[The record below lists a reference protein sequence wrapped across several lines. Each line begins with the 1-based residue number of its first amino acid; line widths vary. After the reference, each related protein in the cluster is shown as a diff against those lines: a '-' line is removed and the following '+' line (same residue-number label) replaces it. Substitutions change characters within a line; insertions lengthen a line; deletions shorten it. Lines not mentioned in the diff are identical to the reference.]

1 MSWSHLTRSLVFLLV
16 AVFLTA
22 CVSPTSP
29 QKTGSGR
36 YSMANDSPE
45 LEAIDLTTVKPVVP
59 EPVERTIAGNKSPY
73 TVNGKTYTV
82 MPTEVGYEES
92 GMASWYGRKFHG
104 HLTSNGEIY
113 DMFALSAA
121 HKTLPIPSFAEV
133 TNLDNGKSV
142 IVRINDRGPFHE
154 GRIVDLSYA
163 AAAMLDYADIGTA
176 RVNVRAIVPSGGTTL
191 PANQQVQLTNTN
203 TAGSIQEEVMEERQR
218 IEGDTGQEFLQ
229 VGAFSNEIS
238 AKQLLA
244 KLQEYSPLPAFIRSE
259 LDANTGN
266 LLHRVRLGP
275 VNETMDIQVLIRIL
289 VEAGFGTP
297 FRVRQ

>member
-1 MSWSHLTRSLVFLLV
+1 
-16 AVFLTA
+16 
-22 CVSPTSP
+22 
-29 QKTGSGR
+29 
-36 YSMANDSPE
+36 MANDSPE

-176 RVNVRAIVPSGGTTL
+176 RVNVRAIVPSRGTTL